1 MAASNF
7 FLWQARTCRHM
18 DACFTPCSTHA
29 SFASPLEMERG
40 KPSPT
45 RSWILYGKVREF
57 GDSEGSFGKR
67 CIFFFT
73 AFYLGINVG
82 VLEVSLS
89 AARSRKPAPKEL
101 QRQKEAEYVIQRTA
115 LLPMSRNVK
124 HETIRSVAQTKAT
137 HGWIARRPNLKE
149 FLFSSATETD
159 IVEGSLEV

>member
-1 MAASNF
+1 
-7 FLWQARTCRHM
+7 
-18 DACFTPCSTHA
+18 
-29 SFASPLEMERG
+29 MERG

-67 CIFFFT
+67 CIFFLT
-73 AFYLGINVG
+73 AFYLGINTVKRHVD

-89 AARSRKPAPKEL
+89 AARSRKPTPKEL